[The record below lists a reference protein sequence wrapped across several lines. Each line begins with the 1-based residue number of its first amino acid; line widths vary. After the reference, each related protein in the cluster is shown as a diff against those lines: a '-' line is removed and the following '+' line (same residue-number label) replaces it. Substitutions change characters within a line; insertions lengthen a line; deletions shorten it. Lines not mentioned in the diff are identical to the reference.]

1 MPPVLK
7 IILIILAALAALLI
21 IAINLVL
28 FVRVKIKVGFK
39 DKKLSARLYVGGVC
53 LLSLPRPPKKLR
65 RLRTYTKKK
74 AMRAAARQAKHVED
88 YLEDVRRH
96 PIYRALM
103 QKYAES
109 KKKKPRAEGTAAP
122 KQQKQESSLDIEVLM
137 TLLAEIFEAA
147 LDGTHKG
154 VQVQI
159 CRLHVKVV
167 GPDAAATA
175 MITGSLW
182 AATANLLGV
191 LDRLTRLRVRRAD
204 VAIIPDYTGEKTEAE
219 LSLAMSSNLF
229 RALGIVLPLIP
240 IILSHKNNLI
250 KQPAKAA
257 STQ

>member
-1 MPPVLK
+1 MPPILK
-7 IILIILAALAALLI
+7 IILIVLAALAALLI

-39 DKKLSARLYVGGVC
+39 DKRLSAKLYVGGVR

-65 RLRTYTKKK
+65 RLRTYTKKR

-122 KQQKQESSLDIEVLM
+122 TQKKPESSLDIEALL
-137 TLLAEIFEAA
+137 TLLSEVLEAA
-147 LDGTHKG
+147 LDGTRKG
-154 VQVQI
+154 VRVQV
-159 CRLHVKVV
+159 CRLQVKVV

-182 AATANLLGV
+182 AAAANLLGV
-191 LDRLTRLRVRRAD
+191 LDRLSRLRVRRAD
-204 VAIIPDYTGEKTEAE
+204 VAIIPDYTGEKTQAE
-219 LSLAMSSNLF
+219 LSLAMSCNLF

-240 IILSHKNNLI
+240 IILAHKDNLI

-257 STQ
+257 PTQ

>member
-21 IAINLVL
+21 IAVSLVL

-39 DKKLSARLYVGGVC
+39 DKKLSARLHVGGVC

-109 KKKKPRAEGTAAP
+109 KKKKPQAEGKAAP

-154 VQVQI
+154 VHVQI
-159 CRLHVKVV
+159 CRLQVKVV

-182 AATANLLGV
+182 AAAANLLGV

-219 LSLAMSSNLF
+219 LSLAVSSNLF
-229 RALGIVLPLIP
+229 GALGIVLPLIP